1 MSETA
6 PLKVMIAA
14 GEVSGDMYGGAL
26 IRALREQYPDR
37 ALDVRGMG
45 GNAMEAEGAKL
56 LHHTDAL
63 GAMGIFEVLKKLS
76 YFKRVMKEMVALAE
90 TWKPDVLI
98 TLDYYSFNIALAEK
112 VKALGVRTVHY
123 ISPKVWVWRSG
134 RIHRMAKA
142 YDLLLCIFPFE
153 PALYEPVGLKAV
165 YVGHPLVEQAE
176 ITKAEAAPSL
186 PWDGDNKIALLPG
199 SRMGEIHSIL
209 PTFLKAAREI
219 EKAKEG
225 NCSFIIPVPT
235 PKLRLEVERMLLKY
249 PCPHHLSVVDGN
261 ARHVMLQAKAAMI
274 ASGTA
279 TLEACLMNCPT
290 VLAYRVSM
298 ITECIAH
305 LVLPKASFQFAGLVN
320 IIAGKCVM
328 TELLQRN
335 FTAQNTAQK
344 VLEYLDDTPERQAM
358 LTAYADVRG
367 KLGAP
372 GATERTAKAIAELL
386 ESC

>member
-26 IRALREQYPDR
+26 IRALREQFPER

-56 LHHTDAL
+56 LHHTDTL
-63 GAMGIFEVLKKLS
+63 GAMGIFEVIKKLR
-76 YFKRVMKEMVALAE
+76 YFKRVMKDMVTLAE
-90 TWKPDVLI
+90 TWRPDVLI

-153 PALYEPVGLKAV
+153 PALYEPVGLSAT

-176 ITKAEAAPSL
+176 ETKAEAAPLL
-186 PWDGDNKIALLPG
+186 PWYGDNPIALLPG
-199 SRMGEIHSIL
+199 SRLNEINAIL
-209 PTFLKAAREI
+209 PTFLAAALEI

-225 NCSFIIPVPT
+225 NCSFVIPVPT
-235 PKLRLEVERMLLKY
+235 PKLRLEVERMLLKH
-249 PCPHHLSVVDGN
+249 PCPRHLNVVDGN

-290 VLAYRVSM
+290 VLAYRVSV
-298 ITECIAH
+298 ITECIAR
-305 LVLPKASFQFAGLVN
+305 LVLSKTSFQFAGLVN
-320 IIAGKCVM
+320 IIAGKSVM
-328 TELLQRN
+328 TELLQRR
-335 FTAQNTAQK
+335 FTAKNTAQK
-344 VLEYLDDTPERQAM
+344 VLEYLEDTPERQAI
-358 LTAYADVRG
+358 LAAYADVRQ
-367 KLGAP
+367 KLGRP
-372 GATERTAKAIAELL
+372 GATQRTAHAIAQLL
-386 ESC
+386 KTP